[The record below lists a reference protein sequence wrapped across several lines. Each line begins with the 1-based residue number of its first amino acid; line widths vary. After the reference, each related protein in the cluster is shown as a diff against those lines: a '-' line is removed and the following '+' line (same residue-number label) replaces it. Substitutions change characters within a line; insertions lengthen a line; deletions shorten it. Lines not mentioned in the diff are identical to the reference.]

1 MQLATILATKGSSV
15 VTIQPSANVAGLI
28 EELSTHGIGALVVS
42 EDGATIAG
50 IVSERDVVRAMVRG
64 VSALD
69 LPVASIMTTEVY
81 CATPDNSVDELA
93 ALMTERRIRHVPITD
108 EHGMLAG
115 LVSIGDVVKSRLG
128 ELEDEREALVEYIT
142 KGG

>member
-1 MQLATILATKGSSV
+1 M
-15 VTIQPSANVAGLI
+15 
-28 EELSTHGIGALVVS
+28 VVS

-50 IVSERDVVRAMVRG
+50 IVSERDVVRALVRG
-64 VSALD
+64 NSAIE
-69 LPVASIMTTEVY
+69 LPVASIMTTEVT

-108 EHGMLAG
+108 EHGMLTG

-128 ELEDEREALVEYIT
+128 ELEGEREALLDYIT